1 MNNTSVITE
10 VENRQVDGSAMR
22 FKGNRSN
29 CTHCG
34 IAITDRDNAVF
45 SNNADAF
52 CCWGCET
59 VYKILKKGNFSLINK
74 PTTSLPEYDFLDTES
89 FLKDYS
95 VSVDN
100 NKSMRFFIE
109 GIQCTACLW
118 IIDQIPDWI
127 PQVENAHLNMSQNTL
142 LVSLKEPGY
151 FGKVASV
158 LTALGYKAYPIKS
171 LDEAKHFQKKENHQ
185 QLKRLGV
192 AAACSGNI
200 MLFSFSLYSG
210 LKGQMAGM
218 FGYLNLAF
226 FLPILFYC
234 AQPFYDKPVA
244 VAESRTP
251 KYRLADCRCSNY
263 RFCSKPVKFN
273 PGQ

>member
-1 MNNTSVITE
+1 MNDSAVITE
-10 VENRQVDGSAMR
+10 VENKQVDENAVSL
-22 FKGNRSN
+22 KDTCSN

-34 IAITDRDNAVF
+34 IDITDGDKAVV
-45 SNNADAF
+45 SNNGDAF

-59 VYKILKKGNFSLINK
+59 VYKILKKGNFSLINR
-74 PTTSLPEYDFLDTES
+74 PSASLPEYDFLDTEA

-95 VSVDN
+95 ISVDN
-100 NKSMRFFIE
+100 KKGMRFFIE

-127 PQVENAHLNMSQNTL
+127 PQVENARLNMSQNTL
-142 LVSLKEPGY
+142 FVSLKEPGY

-158 LTALGYKAYPIKS
+158 LSALGYKAYPIKS

-185 QLKRLGV
+185 QLMRLGV

-210 LKGQMAGM
+210 LKGQMAGL

-226 FLPILFYC
+226 FSTYTFLLCPAIL
-234 AQPFYDKPVA
+234 
-244 VAESRTP
+244 
-251 KYRLADCRCSNY
+251 
-263 RFCSKPVKFN
+263 
-273 PGQ
+273 